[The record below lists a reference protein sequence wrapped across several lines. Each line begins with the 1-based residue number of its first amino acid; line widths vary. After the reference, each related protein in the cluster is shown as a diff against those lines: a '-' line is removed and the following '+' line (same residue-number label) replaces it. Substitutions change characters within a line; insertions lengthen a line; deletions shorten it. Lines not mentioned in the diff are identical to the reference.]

1 MFSRI
6 LFLTLILGT
15 KLITAADLDYCPT
28 SRPAALFVTE
38 NEATCP
44 LMTDVAA
51 RSKSHPWTH
60 KVRCMETPDDE
71 YGKPQTFCLYTR
83 AASGSRRECSIVTTP
98 ALAEKLA
105 LDERTGEEKQS
116 AGKTT
121 EGLNSTLPAF
131 EIRAIKGRGV
141 GTFATSNIEV
151 GQVIFTDSPI
161 FITLRDA
168 LDLLPRTERQEM
180 QWRGVLQLSVDGRRV
195 FRNLSKSRGGDEIDD
210 ILQTNALGLSLG
222 GTKGYLA
229 LMPQVARINHACRP
243 NTYYRFDEATHMM
256 ELFALRKIKAG
267 EELSYSYGYS
277 EMAHEERHQFLQEHW
292 GFECT
297 CSHCTA
303 PPEFIAKSDDRV
315 QQIKELEGKL
325 SKEPRNHRRQ
335 LAIVAKLLRLF
346 DEEGLVTPKARYCE
360 IASYAAN
367 QLGDEARAVKYGE
380 LARQHWS
387 ILAGPKSWE
396 VQRMEVLLRDPKGH
410 PSWRPIKSD
419 VEKHSTE

>member
-1 MFSRI
+1 VFTSEREKLQNDFSHGPLRDRKDTIVKTFRSENHIFSYAIYSVPAPSIFTRHIRIQLIPLHGLGSFNRAIMFSRI
-6 LFLTLILGT
+6 LFLTVILGT

-44 LMTDVAA
+44 SMTDVAA

-83 AASGSRRECSIVTTP
+83 AASGSRRECSIITTP

-195 FRNLSKSRGGDEIDD
+195 FRNLSKSRDGDEIDD

-222 GTKGYLA
+222 GQNGYLA
-229 LMPQVARINHACRP
+229 LMPQVAVSMN
-243 NTYYRFDEATHMM
+243 
-256 ELFALRKIKAG
+256 
-267 EELSYSYGYS
+267 
-277 EMAHEERHQFLQEHW
+277 FLQ
-292 GFECT
+292 
-297 CSHCTA
+297 
-303 PPEFIAKSDDRV
+303 
-315 QQIKELEGKL
+315 
-325 SKEPRNHRRQ
+325 
-335 LAIVAKLLRLF
+335 
-346 DEEGLVTPKARYCE
+346 
-360 IASYAAN
+360 
-367 QLGDEARAVKYGE
+367 
-380 LARQHWS
+380 
-387 ILAGPKSWE
+387 
-396 VQRMEVLLRDPKGH
+396 
-410 PSWRPIKSD
+410 
-419 VEKHSTE
+419 

>member
-6 LFLTLILGT
+6 IFATVALGT
-15 KLITAADLDYCPT
+15 KIFTAANPGYCST
-28 SRPAALFVTE
+28 SRPTDLFEVE
-38 NEATCP
+38 HGSTCP
-44 LMTDVAA
+44 PMTDVDP
-51 RSKSHPWTH
+51 RPENHPWTH
-60 KVRCMETPDDE
+60 IIRCIESPDDD

-83 AASGSRRECSIVTTP
+83 AASGSRRECSIVTTRT
-98 ALAEKLA
+98 LAEKLA
-105 LDERTGEEKQS
+105 LEELGEHNQGAK
-116 AGKTT
+116 GTT
-121 EGLNSTLPAF
+121 EALNSTLPDF
-131 EIRAIKGRGV
+131 ETRAIKGRGI
-141 GTFATSNIEV
+141 GTFATTNIEA

-168 LDLLPRTERQEM
+168 LDLLPRVERQEM
-180 QWRGVLQLSVDGRRV
+180 QWRGVLQLSGDGQRV

-222 GTKGYLA
+222 GKQGYLA

-243 NTYYRFDEATHMM
+243 NTYYRFDESTHIM
-256 ELFALRKIKAG
+256 ELFALRNIKAG

-292 GFECT
+292 GFKCS

-303 PPEFIAKSDDRV
+303 PLEFVAKSDDRV
-315 QQIKELEGKL
+315 QQIKQLEAKL
-325 SKEPRNHRRQ
+325 GKEPRNHRRQ
-335 LAIVAKLLRLF
+335 LAIIAKLLRLF
-346 DEEGLVTPKARYCE
+346 DEEGLVTPKAKYCE

-380 LARQHWS
+380 LARQYWS

-396 VQRMEVLLRDPKGH
+396 VQRMEDLLRDPKGH
-410 PSWRPIKSD
+410 PSWRPSKLD
-419 VEKHSTE
+419 TEKHNTE